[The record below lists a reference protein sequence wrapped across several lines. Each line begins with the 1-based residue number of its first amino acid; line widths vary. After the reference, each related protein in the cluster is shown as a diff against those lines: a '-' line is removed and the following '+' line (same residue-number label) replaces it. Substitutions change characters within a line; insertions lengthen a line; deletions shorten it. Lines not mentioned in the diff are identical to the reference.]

1 MRIYAAWKLF
11 IKAAN
16 GTAPVRGIAT
26 SGSLFYS
33 WNNTFL
39 RNPSYAT
46 IDPRF
51 HDSTIR
57 ISSISFVTASS
68 NLAHHLRN
76 DAHRNAGG
84 GEKKQKNCSTTSFN
98 SNSSLLILTTIT
110 PSLPSISRHPPRL
123 RPSRAN
129 RNAHRTET
137 TGFPNSPPP
146 ISTKEE
152 RKEGSIFARR

>member
-68 NLAHHLRN
+68 NPSSSKRRASKQER
-76 DAHRNAGG
+76 
-84 GEKKQKNCSTTSFN
+84 EKKNKKTVQPHLLIP
-98 SNSSLLILTTIT
+98 NSSLLILTTIT